1 MKKFMSNTF
10 SLRENGRA
18 VGSWEGLLNVEGD
31 ALLRGCMIANHA
43 IVINK
48 TIAAIRPPAGTASAG
63 GAFIAKSN
71 TALVIEAWR
80 C

>member
-1 MKKFMSNTF
+1 MKKIMSNTLP
-10 SLRENGRA
+10 LRENGRE

-48 TIAAIRPPAGTASAG
+48 MIAAIRPPAAPQ
-63 GAFIAKSN
+63 
-71 TALVIEAWR
+71 ALAARLSRNRTQLW
-80 C
+80 